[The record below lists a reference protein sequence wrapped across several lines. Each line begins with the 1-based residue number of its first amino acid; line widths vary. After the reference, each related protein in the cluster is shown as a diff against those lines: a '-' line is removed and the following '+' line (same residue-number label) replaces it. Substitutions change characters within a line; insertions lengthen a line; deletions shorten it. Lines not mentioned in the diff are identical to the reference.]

1 MNLDKKSVPPYLR
14 RKKIIVH
21 GEQVTDIRSVGD
33 GVKNIIYRV
42 VTTRKRLIVK
52 QARSRA
58 NTKGSRMFLDRK
70 RVFKEKSCLDVLSQI
85 LPPDIVPETHLEDRT
100 NFVIVVDAAP
110 REAAL
115 WEDELATGKID
126 LQIAAQCG
134 ELLATVHNHT
144 NRAKELETLFKSTK
158 AFEQLRVEPLYKAMI
173 PDYPEQQKL
182 IETQARMLTN
192 DARVLILGDLRP
204 RNVWVNSGQV
214 FLVDF
219 ATAHYGHPSFDA
231 AFYASDLCLKA
242 ILNAPQ
248 KAAYLEGINVF
259 WMAYFRLIK
268 YAKKAAVERN
278 AVRDFGCLL
287 LSAAAGHMPELALD
301 EGTQD
306 LTKRIGQSLLF
317 TELEKIE
324 DITEFINRTLIDG

>member
-1 MNLDKKSVPPYLR
+1 MNIDKKSVPPYLR
-14 RKKIIVH
+14 RKKIIVQ
-21 GEQVTDIRSVGD
+21 GEHVTDVQPVGN

-42 VTTRKRLIVK
+42 VTTQKRIVVK

-58 NTKGSRMFLDRK
+58 NARSKMFLDRK
-70 RVFKEKSCLDVLSQI
+70 RVFQERSCIEVLSQI
-85 LPPDIVPETHLEDRT
+85 LPPDIIPEVHLEDRT
-100 NFVIVVDAAP
+100 NFVLVNDAPP
-110 REAAL
+110 RDAAL

-144 NRAKELETLFKSTK
+144 KKAQDLKTQFKSTK
-158 AFEQLRVEPLYKAMI
+158 PFEQLRVEPLYKAMI

-182 IETQARMLTN
+182 IESQARKMTKEAN
-192 DARVLILGDLRP
+192 VLVLGDVRP
-204 RNVWVNSGQV
+204 RNVWVNSGQI

-242 ILNAPQ
+242 ILNSPQ

-259 WMAYFRLIK
+259 WTSYFRLIN
-268 YAKKAAVERN
+268 YAKKAEVERH

-287 LSAAAGHMPELALD
+287 LSAAAGHMPEYELD
-301 EGTQD
+301 EEIQD
-306 LTKRIGQSLLF
+306 LTTRIGQSLLF
-317 TELEKIE
+317 TELDKIE